1 MRSAKTP
8 QQRGPTSLIL
18 VKVNIEE
25 QMSIAQQ
32 AAMLRGAEQFQD
44 AISLIESN
52 LPQLDCDTIAPA
64 LLEAFRTAKEMK
76 DNGKAMLFA
85 MAIAS
90 KEPELPSIQDY
101 LP

>member
-1 MRSAKTP
+1 
-8 QQRGPTSLIL
+8 
-18 VKVNIEE
+18 
-25 QMSIAQQ
+25 MSITEQ
-32 AAMLRGAEQFQD
+32 AAMLRGAKQFQD

-52 LPQLDCDTIAPA
+52 LSQLDCDTIVPA
-64 LLEAFRTAKEMK
+64 LLQAFYAATEMK

-90 KEPELPSIQDY
+90 KEPEMPSIQEY